1 MTRQQFRIALDE
13 LRDQIITMGSYVH
26 EELRH
31 ALTALEHLDVDKAR
45 QVAAF
50 DREVNR
56 QRFEI
61 EERCFY
67 LIATQAP
74 AASDLRLIF
83 AAANM
88 IVDLER
94 MGDQAKG
101 VAKLIPEMKRF
112 PTITRPPELQQMGAL
127 VGEMLQDAL
136 RAFADGNVELSRTI
150 AGRDDAVDT
159 LYANV
164 FTQMMYLLAKTD
176 DPEQV
181 RIVYDLI
188 RTARELERFGDLVSN
203 FSERSI
209 YLATGEL
216 PGNGAKAQ
224 AATTE

>member
-1 MTRQQFRIALDE
+1 MTRQQFRAALDG
-13 LRDQIITMGSYVH
+13 LRDQIITMGSYVQ
-26 EELRH
+26 EELRY
-31 ALTALEHLDVDKAR
+31 ALNALEHLDVEKAR
-45 QVAAF
+45 QVAVF

-74 AASDLRLIF
+74 AAGDLRLIF
-83 AAANM
+83 AASNM

-101 VAKLIPEMKRF
+101 VAKFIPELKRF
-112 PTITRPPELQQMGAL
+112 PTIARPPELQQMGAL
-127 VGEMLQDAL
+127 VGDMLQDAL
-136 RAFADGNVELSRTI
+136 HAFADGNAEASRAI
-150 AGRDDAVDT
+150 AIRDDTVDT

-203 FSERSI
+203 FAERSV
-209 YLATGEL
+209 YLVTGEL
-216 PGNGAKAQ
+216 PGNGTKP
-224 AATTE
+224 ATTE